1 MMLVAI
7 SMAQSQFVSKSR
19 LYEQL
24 TQIIEDSDTGFLTIL
39 TDTNR
44 SVLIRFSTGSITRI
58 HCRSKELG
66 EAIQVLAES
75 AMVKFTYA
83 AAPEDT
89 EPELMPAETFLQLIN
104 PGGDLD
110 ASGTAGQSVSSDGM
124 QVSDPVK
131 AQMLELAVEFI
142 GVIAEMIVDEAFED
156 NSSVSKA
163 IDYIAETIP
172 DPNQSQAFRAAAR
185 KHFSSVDI

>member
-1 MMLVAI
+1 
-7 SMAQSQFVSKSR
+7 MAQSQFVSKSR

-24 TQIIEDSDTGFLTIL
+24 NEIIENSETGFLTIL

-58 HCRSKELG
+58 HCRSKEVG

-104 PGGDLD
+104 PGGDVTSTSTD
-110 ASGTAGQSVSSDGM
+110 SHSVSSDSM

-131 AQMLELAVEFI
+131 SQMLELAVEFV
-142 GVIAEMIVDEAFED
+142 GVIAEMIVDEAFD
-156 NSSVSKA
+156 GNTSVSKA

-185 KHFSSVDI
+185 EHFSSVDI